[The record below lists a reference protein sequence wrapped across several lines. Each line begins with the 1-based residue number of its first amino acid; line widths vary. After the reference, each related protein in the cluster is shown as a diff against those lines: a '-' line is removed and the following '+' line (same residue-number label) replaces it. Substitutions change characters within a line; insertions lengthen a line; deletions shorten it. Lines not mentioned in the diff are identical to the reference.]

1 MKSSEKIYLISIVML
16 AALFQLS
23 AQKNS
28 DYIIRQSEGSISFVI
43 DEDLPAPDEAYFS
56 MNRDFATKML
66 LGEQGWGGNGSS
78 DLIVASSITDEKLA
92 WFGSNT
98 MFNMMITAYA
108 EHLPLVIS
116 PDDIWLL
123 ISQGV
128 ARHINLND
136 EQLRNKLVDHDGK
149 IVLQVE
155 SKQAL
160 LGDKDVLMDGEAVDG
175 KVDWT
180 LIFDGFVNTMR
191 QNTKGDI
198 VDRMCADFTT
208 TTIDSRIASQITLM
222 NALQPFFNYEVIRVV
237 CGIPYITIKGT
248 PEDWQKI
255 LDRTRSLAEYDLKWW
270 TDKLC
275 PVLEQF
281 VSAAEGKPDRQF
293 WRCMVMKIAPDK
305 IRGGGCIM
313 DVPTQ
318 FDGWFLNLFPYD
330 NKGRTPESVTKG
342 HKMLSDLLFV
352 DFIYKVVDKS
362 NNVMKET
369 PMQFYSGFV
378 GAAVNEESYE
388 MTPRIGWLVVTNESG
403 NGNQE

>member
-1 MKSSEKIYLISIVML
+1 MRRIYLLTIVIL
-16 AALFQLS
+16 VALCQLS

-43 DEDLPAPDEAYFS
+43 DEDLPAPDGAFFALES
-56 MNRDFATKML
+56 QFATNML

-78 DLIVASSITDEKLA
+78 DKIVASSVTDDRLA

-98 MFNMMITAYA
+98 MFNLMITAYA
-108 EHLPLVIS
+108 DHRPLVIS

-123 ISQGV
+123 ISQGL
-128 ARHINLND
+128 ARHINKNA
-136 EQLRNKLVDHDGK
+136 EELRDRLVNHDDK

-222 NALQPFFNYEVIRVV
+222 NALQPFFDYEVIRVV

-255 LDRTRSLAEYDLKWW
+255 LDRTRLLAEYDLKWW

-275 PVLEQF
+275 PVLEKF

-293 WRCMVMKIAPDK
+293 WRCMVKEIAPDM
-305 IRGGGCIM
+305 IRGGGCSF

-318 FDGWFLNLFPYD
+318 FDGWFLNLFPFD
-330 NKGRTPESVTKG
+330 KKGRTPESVTKG

-352 DFIYKVVDKS
+352 DFNYKVVDES
-362 NNVMKET
+362 NNVVKET
-369 PMQFYSGFV
+369 PMQFFSGFV
-378 GAAVNEESYE
+378 GAVVNEETYE
-388 MTPRIGWLVVTNESG
+388 MTPRIGWIVVTNEKG
-403 NGNQE
+403 NNKQK